1 MKESARLGSFAAFI
15 TGVLVLSSVTAPP
28 CRAQAAGVQAEGP
41 KFRLVRSIS
50 GSKGTPQGSRFSME
64 DPRSVFYIPA
74 DHQVIVY
81 MEWDGPIGKH
91 HMEGFWRNPAGKI
104 TVMSDIDYEAKSTR
118 FGAYWT
124 LALTEGA
131 EAGNWS
137 LEAHVDGELA
147 GTHAFQILN
156 SAKPPGTES
165 SRKMYTPA
173 QLYEWALQASVGIE
187 KFDRTGQK
195 FGEASGF
202 LLEPGWIVTAFECID
217 GASKLRV
224 TLSDGTK
231 FETDRLAA
239 WNRRQNWAV
248 LKANSTKLPKLR
260 VADANS
266 WSVGDIASY
275 LEIAAEGNRVI
286 ANVSIDGK
294 NTFPT
299 AGMRLNVSAGP
310 TDRAVGA
317 ALLNEYGEVI
327 GIVAGG
333 LIPGASAVNFYG
345 LSMSTLNTGT
355 RSVVRSGLVVPVS
368 LLSGLNAEAA
378 GRPLGVLESNG
389 EFLAPVTA
397 ARNVVSG
404 ELARSMDKKGGI
416 SYPTEGGDVFS
427 KKDPTLHVYV
437 LWEGREKTKGSLTM
451 RIFDLDNRL
460 LNKDTVEKPLKFSL
474 NKGEQK
480 STTWE
485 IGISTLPPGIYRV
498 DVWLN
503 DAPAWRSFFR
513 VSE

>member
-1 MKESARLGSFAAFI
+1 
-15 TGVLVLSSVTAPP
+15 
-28 CRAQAAGVQAEGP
+28 
-41 KFRLVRSIS
+41 
-50 GSKGTPQGSRFSME
+50 
-64 DPRSVFYIPA
+64 
-74 DHQVIVY
+74 
-81 MEWDGPIGKH
+81 
-91 HMEGFWRNPAGKI
+91 
-104 TVMSDIDYEAKSTR
+104 
-118 FGAYWT
+118 
-124 LALTEGA
+124 
-131 EAGNWS
+131 
-137 LEAHVDGELA
+137 
-147 GTHAFQILN
+147 
-156 SAKPPGTES
+156 
-165 SRKMYTPA
+165 
-173 QLYEWALQASVGIE
+173 
-187 KFDRTGQK
+187 
-195 FGEASGF
+195 
-202 LLEPGWIVTAFECID
+202 
-217 GASKLRV
+217 V

-437 LWEGREKTKGSLTM
+437 LWEGREKTKWSLTM

>member
-1 MKESARLGSFAAFI
+1 MEISTQLGSYARLAASL
-15 TGVLVLSSVTAPP
+15 LVLSSMTSQL
-28 CRAQAAGVQAEGP
+28 CRAQAGGVQAEGP
-41 KFRLVRSIS
+41 RFRLVRSVS

-118 FGAYWT
+118 FGAYWI
-124 LALTEGA
+124 LALAEGA
-131 EAGNWS
+131 ETGNWS

-156 SAKPPGTES
+156 SAKPAGTES
-165 SRKMYTPA
+165 SRKMYSPA
-173 QLYEWALQASVGIE
+173 QLYDWALQTSVGIE
-187 KFDRTGQK
+187 KFGRAGQK

-224 TLSDGTK
+224 TMSDGAK
-231 FETDRLAA
+231 FETDQLAA
-239 WNRRQNWAV
+239 WNRRQDWAI
-248 LKANSTKLPKLR
+248 LKTNPTKLPKLK
-260 VADANS
+260 VAEANS
-266 WSVGDIASY
+266 WSIGDIASY
-275 LEIAAEGNRVI
+275 LEIAPEGNKII

-294 NTFPT
+294 NTFPA

-310 TDRAVGA
+310 TERAVGA

-345 LSMSTLNTGT
+345 LSMSTLSAGT
-355 RSVVRSGLVVPVS
+355 RSLVRSGLVVPIS
-368 LLSGLNAEAA
+368 LLGGSNAETAA
-378 GRPLGVLESNG
+378 TPLSVLESKG

-397 ARNVVSG
+397 GRNVVTG
-404 ELARSMDKKGGI
+404 QLAKSMDKKGGI

-437 LWEGREKTKGSLTM
+437 LWEGREKVKGSLTM

-460 LNKDTVEKPLKFSL
+460 LNKGELEKPLKFSL

-480 STTWE
+480 SSVWE
-485 IGISTLPPGIYRV
+485 IGVAALPLGIYRV
-498 DVWLN
+498 DVWLD